1 MRWKHKEGGKASLEN
16 GKNNGHLEPHADSR
30 IHQLTYLRNRGELA
44 EGWYDPETLQKATQN
59 TQAAEVADDN
69 YRPEPSATARREMH
83 GKHKE
88 ASPRHDRNTKEDDSD
103 SDDSIGPAL
112 PGQEGRSRGRVGP
125 SIPNMQDLELKR
137 GMPMSHFCGYGQTD

>member
-1 MRWKHKEGGKASLEN
+1 MRLKHKEGGRASSEN
-16 GKNNGHLEPHADSR
+16 GKNYGHLVLHADPR

-69 YRPEPSATARREMH
+69 YRPESRTTARREVG

-88 ASPRHDRNTKEDDSD
+88 ASPRYDRNTKQHDSD
-103 SDDSIGPAL
+103 SDDSIGPSL
-112 PGQEGRSRGRVGP
+112 PGQEGRSKGRMGP

-137 GMPMSHFCGYGQTD
+137 GIPISYFSWLS